1 MKNDVAHGLT
11 VSTPNR
17 DRLTMRAKPLKT
29 RDLILSLS
37 KDEAKISCFF
47 SGLLVLILFYKATLR
62 SRKEL
67 AITLTDDSDIAAAA
81 MIGESRI
88 PKKG

>member
-1 MKNDVAHGLT
+1 
-11 VSTPNR
+11 
-17 DRLTMRAKPLKT
+17 MRAKPLKT

-37 KDEAKISCFF
+37 KGEPKISSFV
-47 SGLLVLILFYKATLR
+47 SGLLVLILFYKANLR
-62 SRKEL
+62 SRREL

-81 MIGESRI
+81 MIGERRI

>member
-1 MKNDVAHGLT
+1 
-11 VSTPNR
+11 
-17 DRLTMRAKPLKT
+17 MRAKPLKT
-29 RDLILSLS
+29 RHLILSLS

-62 SRKEL
+62 SRSEL

-81 MIGESRI
+81 MIGERRI

>member
-1 MKNDVAHGLT
+1 
-11 VSTPNR
+11 
-17 DRLTMRAKPLKT
+17 MRAKPLKT

-37 KDEAKISCFF
+37 KDKAKISCFF
-47 SGLLVLILFYKATLR
+47 SGLLVLILFYKANLR
-62 SRKEL
+62 SRREL

-81 MIGESRI
+81 MIGERRI